1 MTELREKAL
10 RLVEEMPEENLISA
24 IEFLSHRTQA
34 KNDERKKIFSAFV
47 EELKKL
53 YGADLKKVIL
63 YGSYARGD
71 FRDYSD
77 IDVIILLDFDEETLQ
92 KHKKELSDLTYDFGM
107 EHNIDISALSES
119 YSHYLGWQ
127 KVHPLYQNIE
137 NDGVILYAG

>member
-10 RLVEEMPEENLISA
+10 RLVEEMPEKNLSML
-24 IEFLSHRTQA
+24 IEFLNCRTQA
-34 KNDERKKIFSAFV
+34 ATDEREKIFTAFV

-77 IDVIILLDFDEETLQ
+77 IDIMILLDNETDNKKKADELY
-92 KHKKELSDLTYDFGM
+92 KITYDFDM
-107 EHNIDISALSES
+107 EHNIFISALTRD
-119 YSHYLGWQ
+119 YLHYKGWR
-127 KVHPLYQNIE
+127 KVDPLYQNID